1 VCLQTALAR
10 QPTHEINF
18 NIVLSTRTMPMAAIM
33 SESDRH
39 GLRRLLLDRIVA
51 LQLEVQTSG
60 DAEARALLEQARD
73 ALRAFDAESLRLF
86 NREVS
91 GGR

>member
-1 VCLQTALAR
+1 
-10 QPTHEINF
+10 
-18 NIVLSTRTMPMAAIM
+18 M
-33 SESDRH
+33 SEDRNAI
-39 GLRRLLLDRIVA
+39 RRIILDRIVA
-51 LQLEVQTSG
+51 LQLEVQSSG
-60 DAEARALLEQARD
+60 DPEARALLEEARD

>member
-1 VCLQTALAR
+1 
-10 QPTHEINF
+10 
-18 NIVLSTRTMPMAAIM
+18 M
-33 SESDRH
+33 SETDRS
-39 GLRRLLLDRIVA
+39 GIRRVLLDRIVA

-60 DAEARALLEQARD
+60 DPEARALLEEARD
-73 ALRAFDAESLRLF
+73 TLQQFDAELLRLF

>member
-1 VCLQTALAR
+1 MNAAR
-10 QPTHEINF
+10 EG
-18 NIVLSTRTMPMAAIM
+18 RA
-33 SESDRH
+33 E
-39 GLRRLLLDRIVA
+39 LRRALLDRIVA

-60 DAEARALLEQARD
+60 DPEARALLEEARD
-73 ALRAFDAESLRLF
+73 ALRAFDAESLRIF